1 MNNECI
7 FSVRKKTSVFPSN
20 PVYNWFYHKEADLL
34 KQYTSLKQKTKKSNN
49 NKRNKTFEQILSK
62 FEKEI

>member
-49 NKRNKTFEQILSK
+49 NKRNKT
-62 FEKEI
+62 